1 MPGTEPGIALNRVVA
16 VLAHLPNGGYKTG
29 SGYLIDGWHVLTAK
43 HCTCDRLVGAEAQ
56 QVQVFRATGGAGGRV
71 VDIVRSRKLDVAL
84 LRLDGETP
92 WAEDM
97 PRPVYARIDRTHS
110 GELDNCECIG
120 FPQMQS
126 DPDMGR
132 HTLEY
137 HGVANQTDGADTGR
151 LLIRDER
158 IHPGPID
165 DSGAGSAASD
175 KYEPWG
181 GLSGAVVFYQGQAIG
196 IVVEHH
202 PQQGDSALQA
212 IGFDTI
218 AKAGAWD
225 KETRRI
231 ASALGLPP
239 AEALPLATSASARP
253 SDAPPSPQPSDVPT
267 SPVPSISAATAQTEA
282 QENLRRA
289 SARQTLEPAR
299 WTGFG
304 IELGDVPSP
313 PLASPPAATPP
324 TEFWQEYLRRA
335 SMSPRQ
341 PGNRQMPEPVRWTGC
356 MIGGANALSG
366 ASLQAG
372 QALNEGADQL
382 QAQVRQTE
390 LTAAREQASFQDLTA
405 DRDPDDASAAAASFA
420 ARAAQTDHIDMD
432 KVRLAGFDQIIE
444 G

>member
-1 MPGTEPGIALNRVVA
+1 MQ
-16 VLAHLPNGGYKTG
+16 VL
-29 SGYLIDGWHVLTAK
+29 S
-43 HCTCDRLVGAEAQ
+43 
-56 QVQVFRATGGAGGRV
+56 ATGRAGGRV

-97 PRPVYARIDRTHS
+97 RRPVYARIDRTHS

-158 IHPGPID
+158 IHPGRID
-165 DSGAGSAASD
+165 DSGAGWRHRTSMNLGRAVWCS
-175 KYEPWG
+175 G
-181 GLSGAVVFYQGQAIG
+181 VLSGAGHRDRGRAPPPAGRFG
-196 IVVEHH
+196 
-202 PQQGDSALQA
+202 LQA

-225 KETRRI
+225 KGTRRI

-239 AEALPLATSASARP
+239 RKHCHWRRPRLRAPAMHVSSA
-253 SDAPPSPQPSDVPT
+253 SDVPT
-267 SPVPSISAATAQTEA
+267 SPVPSISAATAQTEV

-299 WTGFG
+299 WTGSG
-304 IELGDVPSP
+304 SSWVTCLTAVGQ
-313 PLASPPAATPP
+313 PPAATPP
-324 TEFWQEYLRRA
+324 TESGRSTSAGLAVTPAARQRQSLNGKVDRLHDRRGKCTEW
-335 SMSPRQ
+335 S
-341 PGNRQMPEPVRWTGC
+341 
-356 MIGGANALSG
+356 L
-366 ASLQAG
+366 LQAG

-382 QAQVRQTE
+382 QAQVRQ
-390 LTAAREQASFQDLTA
+390 RN
-405 DRDPDDASAAAASFA
+405 
-420 ARAAQTDHIDMD
+420 
-432 KVRLAGFDQIIE
+432 
-444 G
+444 

>member
-165 DSGAGSAASD
+165 DSGAGS
-175 KYEPWG
+175 G
-181 GLSGAVVFYQGQAIG
+181 GIGQ
-196 IVVEHH
+196 V
-202 PQQGDSALQA
+202 
-212 IGFDTI
+212 
-218 AKAGAWD
+218 
-225 KETRRI
+225 
-231 ASALGLPP
+231 
-239 AEALPLATSASARP
+239 
-253 SDAPPSPQPSDVPT
+253 
-267 SPVPSISAATAQTEA
+267 
-282 QENLRRA
+282 
-289 SARQTLEPAR
+289 
-299 WTGFG
+299 
-304 IELGDVPSP
+304 
-313 PLASPPAATPP
+313 
-324 TEFWQEYLRRA
+324 
-335 SMSPRQ
+335 
-341 PGNRQMPEPVRWTGC
+341 
-356 MIGGANALSG
+356 
-366 ASLQAG
+366 
-372 QALNEGADQL
+372 
-382 QAQVRQTE
+382 
-390 LTAAREQASFQDLTA
+390 
-405 DRDPDDASAAAASFA
+405 
-420 ARAAQTDHIDMD
+420 
-432 KVRLAGFDQIIE
+432 
-444 G
+444 